1 MFGNSGR
8 AELAYEITG
17 FSDGATMIPRA
28 QLVWFDD
35 IAHLPQL
42 ESDPTT
48 LEEIAKFVDA
58 QRAGYRN
65 SPTGMSHQ

>member
-1 MFGNSGR
+1 MFVNSGR
-8 AELAYEITG
+8 AELAHEITG
-17 FSDGATMIPRA
+17 FSDGADVLLIHAGVTDRRSP
-28 QLVWFDD
+28 
-35 IAHLPQL
+35 